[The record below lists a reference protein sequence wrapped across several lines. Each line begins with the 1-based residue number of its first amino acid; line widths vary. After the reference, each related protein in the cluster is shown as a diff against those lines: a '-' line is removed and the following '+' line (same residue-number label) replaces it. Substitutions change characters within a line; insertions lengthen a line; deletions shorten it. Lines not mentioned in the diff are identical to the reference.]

1 MEKISNDYR
10 ENVRVLDG
18 LLGVGRS
25 CDMVSRDYLIGG
37 RRARLWVVDGFGSDS
52 ILERMGAFWLTLKPE
67 NVVGLTEMQDF
78 LDRYITFSESNVTF
92 DISDAV
98 TSVFLGK
105 SLLAV
110 EGLAGVALMDAKGYP
125 SRSVHE
131 PPDGKVL
138 RGSHDGFVEAVVP
151 NMALLR
157 RRIRDPH
164 LTMEG
169 HKVGSRTHNDAVLCY
184 LDDRVD
190 QDLLRKLRGKLLG
203 LDVRSLS
210 MAQESLAEAIRPKQW
225 YNPFPKVRYT
235 ERPDAA
241 AASIMEGSIVLMVD
255 NSPSVMILPTGF
267 FDFTQESNDYY
278 FPPLVGTYLRV
289 LRVTVFL
296 LSLFITPAWYL
307 MVSEPNRLPG
317 WLNFLSSP
325 EPVSLSLLSQL
336 LVVEFLIDVLKLAS
350 LNTPDS
356 LSNSFSMLGALVLG
370 DFAVQAGWLGPEV
383 LVYMAFVSVAGFAQ
397 PSYELGYA
405 FKLLRVALLLVT
417 AAFDVW
423 GFCLGVVGIFVLL
436 CTTKPLGI
444 SIHWFPSTARRC
456 CGCWSGNLSAGTIPE
471 SLSIER

>member
-78 LDRYITFSESNVTF
+78 LDRYITFSESNITF

-203 LDVRSLS
+203 LDVRSLT

-436 CTTKPLGI
+436 CTTKPLVGKGYLYPLVPFNGKALLRLLVREPI
-444 SIHWFPSTARRC
+444 SRDNT
-456 CGCWSGNLSAGTIPE
+456 
-471 SLSIER
+471 

>member
-10 ENVRVLDG
+10 ENVRMLDG

-184 LDDRVD
+184 LDDKVD

-356 LSNSFSMLGALVLG
+356 LSNSFSMLG
-370 DFAVQAGWLGPEV
+370 
-383 LVYMAFVSVAGFAQ
+383 
-397 PSYELGYA
+397 
-405 FKLLRVALLLVT
+405 
-417 AAFDVW
+417 
-423 GFCLGVVGIFVLL
+423 L
-436 CTTKPLGI
+436 C
-444 SIHWFPSTARRC
+444 WRDCRC
-456 CGCWSGNLSAGTIPE
+456 
-471 SLSIER
+471 RKR

>member
-105 SLLAV
+105 SLLEV

-184 LDDRVD
+184 LDDKVD

-423 GFCLGVVGIFVLL
+423 GFCLGVVGIFILL
-436 CTTKPLGI
+436 CTTKPLVGKGYLYPLVPFNGKALLRLLVREPI
-444 SIHWFPSTARRC
+444 SRDNT
-456 CGCWSGNLSAGTIPE
+456 
-471 SLSIER
+471 

>member
-184 LDDRVD
+184 LDDKVD

-203 LDVRSLS
+203 LDVRSLT
-210 MAQESLAEAIRPKQW
+210 MAQESLAEAIRTKQW

-436 CTTKPLGI
+436 CTTKPLVGKGYLYPLVPFNGKALLRLLVREPI
-444 SIHWFPSTARRC
+444 SRDNT
-456 CGCWSGNLSAGTIPE
+456 
-471 SLSIER
+471 

>member
-184 LDDRVD
+184 LDDKVD

-203 LDVRSLS
+203 LDVRSLT

-436 CTTKPLGI
+436 CTTKPLVGKGYLYPLVPINGKALLRLLVREPI
-444 SIHWFPSTARRC
+444 SRDNT
-456 CGCWSGNLSAGTIPE
+456 
-471 SLSIER
+471 

>member
-10 ENVRVLDG
+10 ENVRMLDG

-92 DISDAV
+92 DVSDAV

-184 LDDRVD
+184 LDDKVD

-423 GFCLGVVGIFVLL
+423 GFCLGVVGIFILL
-436 CTTKPLGI
+436 CTTKPLVGKGYLYPLVPFNGKALLRLLVREPI
-444 SIHWFPSTARRC
+444 SRDNT
-456 CGCWSGNLSAGTIPE
+456 
-471 SLSIER
+471 

>member
-1 MEKISNDYR
+1 MEKISNDYW

-125 SRSVHE
+125 SRGVHE

-184 LDDRVD
+184 LDDKVD

-423 GFCLGVVGIFVLL
+423 GFCLGVVGIFILL
-436 CTTKPLGI
+436 CTTKPLVGKGYLYPLVPFNGKALLRLLVREPI
-444 SIHWFPSTARRC
+444 SRDNT
-456 CGCWSGNLSAGTIPE
+456 
-471 SLSIER
+471 

>member
-105 SLLAV
+105 SLLIM
-110 EGLAGVALMDAKGYP
+110 EGLSGAALMDAKGYP

-184 LDDRVD
+184 LDDKVD

-203 LDVRSLS
+203 LDVRSLT

-436 CTTKPLGI
+436 CTTKPLVGKGYLYPLVPFNGKALLRLLVREPI
-444 SIHWFPSTARRC
+444 SRDNT
-456 CGCWSGNLSAGTIPE
+456 
-471 SLSIER
+471 

>member
-184 LDDRVD
+184 LDDKVD

-203 LDVRSLS
+203 LDVRSLT

-307 MVSEPNRLPG
+307 MVSEQNRLPG

-436 CTTKPLGI
+436 CTTKPLVGKGYLYPLVPFNGKALLRLLVREPI
-444 SIHWFPSTARRC
+444 SRDNT
-456 CGCWSGNLSAGTIPE
+456 
-471 SLSIER
+471 

>member
-184 LDDRVD
+184 LDDKVD

-423 GFCLGVVGIFVLL
+423 GFCLGVVGIFILL
-436 CTTKPLGI
+436 CTTKPLVGKGYLYPLVPFNGKALLRLLVRGPI
-444 SIHWFPSTARRC
+444 SRDNT
-456 CGCWSGNLSAGTIPE
+456 
-471 SLSIER
+471 

>member
-67 NVVGLTEMQDF
+67 NVVGFTEMQDF

-125 SRSVHE
+125 GRSVNE

-203 LDVRSLS
+203 LDVRSLT

-307 MVSEPNRLPG
+307 MVSAPNRLPG
-317 WLNFLSSP
+317 WLDFLSSP

-436 CTTKPLGI
+436 CTTKPLVGKGYLYPLVPFNGKALLRLLVREPI
-444 SIHWFPSTARRC
+444 SRDNT
-456 CGCWSGNLSAGTIPE
+456 
-471 SLSIER
+471 

>member
-307 MVSEPNRLPG
+307 MVSEPNRLPR

-423 GFCLGVVGIFVLL
+423 GFCLGVVGIFILL
-436 CTTKPLGI
+436 CTTKPLVGKGYLYPLVPFNGKALLRLLVREPI
-444 SIHWFPSTARRC
+444 SRDNT
-456 CGCWSGNLSAGTIPE
+456 
-471 SLSIER
+471 

>member
-37 RRARLWVVDGFGSDS
+37 RRARLW
-52 ILERMGAFWLTLKPE
+52 
-67 NVVGLTEMQDF
+67 VVGLTEMQDF

-184 LDDRVD
+184 LDDKVD

-423 GFCLGVVGIFVLL
+423 GFCLGVVGIFILL
-436 CTTKPLGI
+436 CTTKPLVGKGYLYPLVPFNGKALLRLLVREPI
-444 SIHWFPSTARRC
+444 SRDNT
-456 CGCWSGNLSAGTIPE
+456 
-471 SLSIER
+471 

>member
-184 LDDRVD
+184 LDDKVD

-325 EPVSLSLLSQL
+325 EPVPLSLLSQL

-423 GFCLGVVGIFVLL
+423 GFCLGVVGIFILL
-436 CTTKPLGI
+436 CTTKPLVGKGYLYPLVPFNGKALLRLLVREPI
-444 SIHWFPSTARRC
+444 SRDNT
-456 CGCWSGNLSAGTIPE
+456 
-471 SLSIER
+471 

>member
-184 LDDRVD
+184 LDDKVD

-210 MAQESLAEAIRPKQW
+210 MVQESLAEAIRPKQW

-436 CTTKPLGI
+436 CTTKPLVGKGYLYPLVPFNGKALLRLLVREPI
-444 SIHWFPSTARRC
+444 SRDNT
-456 CGCWSGNLSAGTIPE
+456 
-471 SLSIER
+471 

>member
-184 LDDRVD
+184 LDDKVD

-356 LSNSFSMLGALVLG
+356 LSNSFSMLGAWVLG

-436 CTTKPLGI
+436 CTTKPLVGKGYLYPLVPFNGKALLRLLVREPI
-444 SIHWFPSTARRC
+444 SRDNT
-456 CGCWSGNLSAGTIPE
+456 
-471 SLSIER
+471 

>member
-184 LDDRVD
+184 LDDKVD

-307 MVSEPNRLPG
+307 MVSAPNRLPG
-317 WLNFLSSP
+317 WLDFLSSP

-423 GFCLGVVGIFVLL
+423 GFCLGVVGIFILL
-436 CTTKPLGI
+436 CTTKPLVGKGYLYPLVPFNGKALLRLLVREPI
-444 SIHWFPSTARRC
+444 SRDNT
-456 CGCWSGNLSAGTIPE
+456 
-471 SLSIER
+471 

>member
-18 LLGVGRS
+18 LLGMGRS

-184 LDDRVD
+184 LDDKVD

-336 LVVEFLIDVLKLAS
+336 LVVDFLIDVLKLAS

-423 GFCLGVVGIFVLL
+423 GFCLGVVGIFILL
-436 CTTKPLGI
+436 CTTKPLVGKGYLYPLVPFNGKALLRLLVREPI
-444 SIHWFPSTARRC
+444 SRDNT
-456 CGCWSGNLSAGTIPE
+456 
-471 SLSIER
+471 

>member
-184 LDDRVD
+184 LDDKVD

-405 FKLLRVALLLVT
+405 FKLLRVALLLLT

-423 GFCLGVVGIFVLL
+423 GFCLGVVGIFILL
-436 CTTKPLGI
+436 CTTKPLVGKGYLYPLVPFNGKALLRLLVREPI
-444 SIHWFPSTARRC
+444 SRDNT
-456 CGCWSGNLSAGTIPE
+456 
-471 SLSIER
+471 

>member
-92 DISDAV
+92 DVSDAV

-184 LDDRVD
+184 LDDKVD

-241 AASIMEGSIVLMVD
+241 AASIMEGSIVLMVE

-423 GFCLGVVGIFVLL
+423 GFCLGVVGIFILL
-436 CTTKPLGI
+436 CTTKPLVGKGYLYPLVPFNGKALLRLLVREPI
-444 SIHWFPSTARRC
+444 SRDNT
-456 CGCWSGNLSAGTIPE
+456 
-471 SLSIER
+471 

>member
-78 LDRYITFSESNVTF
+78 LDRYITFSESNVSF
-92 DISDAV
+92 DVSDAV

-184 LDDRVD
+184 LDDKVD

-203 LDVRSLS
+203 LDVRSLT

-423 GFCLGVVGIFVLL
+423 GFCLGVVGIFILL
-436 CTTKPLGI
+436 CTTKPLVGKGYLYPLVPFNGKALLRLLVREPI
-444 SIHWFPSTARRC
+444 SRDNT
-456 CGCWSGNLSAGTIPE
+456 
-471 SLSIER
+471 

>member
-18 LLGVGRS
+18 LLGVDRS

-184 LDDRVD
+184 LDDKVD

-423 GFCLGVVGIFVLL
+423 GFCLGVVGIFILL
-436 CTTKPLGI
+436 CTTKPLVGKGYLYPLVPFNGKALLRLLVREPI
-444 SIHWFPSTARRC
+444 SRDNT
-456 CGCWSGNLSAGTIPE
+456 
-471 SLSIER
+471 

>member
-184 LDDRVD
+184 LDDKVD

-405 FKLLRVALLLVT
+405 FKLLRVALLLAT

-436 CTTKPLGI
+436 CTTKPLVGKGYLYPLVPFNGKALLRLLVREPI
-444 SIHWFPSTARRC
+444 SRDNT
-456 CGCWSGNLSAGTIPE
+456 
-471 SLSIER
+471 

>member
-1 MEKISNDYR
+1 MEKISNDYW

-98 TSVFLGK
+98 ASVFLGK

-184 LDDRVD
+184 LDDKVD

-436 CTTKPLGI
+436 CTTKPLVGKGYLYPLVPFNGKALLRLLVREPI
-444 SIHWFPSTARRC
+444 SRDNT
-456 CGCWSGNLSAGTIPE
+456 
-471 SLSIER
+471 

>member
-110 EGLAGVALMDAKGYP
+110 EGLAGVDAKGYP

-184 LDDRVD
+184 LDDKVD

-203 LDVRSLS
+203 LDVRSLT

-436 CTTKPLGI
+436 CTTKPLVGKGYLYPLVPFNGKALLRLLVREPI
-444 SIHWFPSTARRC
+444 SRDNT
-456 CGCWSGNLSAGTIPE
+456 
-471 SLSIER
+471 

>member
-184 LDDRVD
+184 LDDKVD

-336 LVVEFLIDVLKLAS
+336 LVVEFPIDVLKLAS

-356 LSNSFSMLGALVLG
+356 LSNSVSMLGALVLG

-423 GFCLGVVGIFVLL
+423 GFCLGVVGIFILL
-436 CTTKPLGI
+436 CTTKPLVGKGYLYPLVPFNGKALLRLLVREPI
-444 SIHWFPSTARRC
+444 SRDNT
-456 CGCWSGNLSAGTIPE
+456 
-471 SLSIER
+471 

>member
-125 SRSVHE
+125 SRSVHK

-417 AAFDVW
+417 AVFDVW

-436 CTTKPLGI
+436 CTTKPLVGKGYLYPLVPFNGKALLRLLVREPI
-444 SIHWFPSTARRC
+444 SRDNT
-456 CGCWSGNLSAGTIPE
+456 
-471 SLSIER
+471 

>member
-169 HKVGSRTHNDAVLCY
+169 HKVGFRTHNDAVLCY
-184 LDDRVD
+184 LDDKVD

-423 GFCLGVVGIFVLL
+423 GFCLGVVGIFILL
-436 CTTKPLGI
+436 CTTKPLVGKGYLYPLVPFNGKALLRLLVREPI
-444 SIHWFPSTARRC
+444 SRDNT
-456 CGCWSGNLSAGTIPE
+456 
-471 SLSIER
+471 